1 MAALTELDI
10 ECLEYQEGMLSGLVH
25 TAWGEPEQLTRYAGR
40 YSTVLALLG
49 RVKEHEYYAAISN
62 AAAPFIGR
70 PARKAWHQRPLRA
83 RFLAGPGPRSRW
95 EQAYTDSLFMEADD
109 SLRRISDDT
118 AAFRTMIARH
128 FKKDGSRRR
137 DKQGPAHT

>member
-1 MAALTELDI
+1 MAALTRSTQLTELDL
-10 ECLEYQEGMLSGLVH
+10 ECLEFQEGLLSGLILVSS
-25 TAWGEPEQLTRYAGR
+25 GQPEQLNRYATR

-70 PARKAWHQRPLRA
+70 PAGKAWRKRPFRQ
-83 RFLAGPGPRSRW
+83 RFLAGPGQRARW

-109 SLRRISDDT
+109 SLRRVRDDT
-118 AAFRTMIARH
+118 AVFRASIAH
-128 FKKDGSRRR
+128 YFTKAGARR
-137 DKQGPAHT
+137 